1 MREAPKDGTAVHLRL
16 EYPDGPAEIPG
27 AWRWLKLGA
36 WPPRW
41 TRVSDGIEMHIR
53 PHSFRLAEQEK
64 SPTTEA
70 IGDQV
75 QATLF

>member
-1 MREAPKDGTAVHLRL
+1 
-16 EYPDGPAEIPG
+16 
-27 AWRWLKLGA
+27 
-36 WPPRW
+36 
-41 TRVSDGIEMHIR
+41 VSDGIEMHIR